1 MSDTLLSENL
11 AFRISM
17 GYHPVRQNPGQCQV
31 GTVTLR
37 LSFHLDAS
45 FPKKNWPSS
54 RGLQGS
60 GRRNTHISILVGHLV
75 KMSRGSG
82 LGAVG
87 ALGKAL
93 ELLELQLLCLLN
105 GNERLCVR
113 KVHPGHTVA
122 SAECLAYSEHL
133 VSGSCYC

>member
-1 MSDTLLSENL
+1 MSDTLLSENP

-31 GTVTLR
+31 GTVALR
-37 LSFHLDAS
+37 LPFHLDAS
-45 FPKKNWPSS
+45 FPKNWPSS

-105 GNERLCVR
+105 GNERLCVM
-113 KVHPGHTVA
+113 KVHPGHIVTSV
-122 SAECLAYSEHL
+122 ERLAHSEHL